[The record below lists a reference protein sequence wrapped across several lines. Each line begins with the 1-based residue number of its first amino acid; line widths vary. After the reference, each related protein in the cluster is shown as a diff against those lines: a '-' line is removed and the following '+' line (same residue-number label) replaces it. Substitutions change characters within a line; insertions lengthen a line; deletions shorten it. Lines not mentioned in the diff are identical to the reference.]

1 MKVNLRIPTSLN
13 EITLGQYQ
21 EFAKLDGT
29 LENTHD
35 TAIQLKIVEIF
46 CKVPE
51 IVVRNMKA
59 TDIAEVCEIIN
70 TMFNTN
76 HQLINKFSL
85 GGVDYGFIP
94 ELDDMTFGEYMDLD
108 TFISDN
114 DNLHRA
120 VNVLFRP
127 IEHKRGARY
136 TIKEY
141 NPDTSENAKDF
152 PLDVVLGA
160 IVFFLQFRQGL
171 IDGYAELFG
180 REEREGFSTASNF
193 TAKWGWFNAL
203 YGIAQGDITRFKN
216 ITELNVHQCLT
227 YLEFTKEKN
236 QIEAAQIKNKF
247 K

>member
-1 MKVNLRIPTSLN
+1 MKVDLRIPTSLN

-29 LENTHD
+29 LEDTHD

-108 TFISDN
+108 TFIGDN

-136 TIKEY
+136 TIKDY
-141 NPDTSENAKDF
+141 DADISDNAKDF

-160 IVFFLQFRQGL
+160 IVFFYSLGKDLSMVMLNSLDTKNEKALAQHLISQPNGDGSMHSMESLKAILQDL
-171 IDGYAELFG
+171 KI
-180 REEREGFSTASNF
+180 S
-193 TAKWGWFNAL
+193 
-203 YGIAQGDITRFKN
+203 
-216 ITELNVHQCLT
+216 LN
-227 YLEFTKEKN
+227 
-236 QIEAAQIKNKF
+236 
-247 K
+247 

>member
-21 EFAKLDGT
+21 EFAKLDGK
-29 LENTHD
+29 LEDTHD

-70 TMFNTN
+70 TMFDTN

-108 TFISDN
+108 TFIGDN

-127 IEHKRGARY
+127 IEHKRGTRY

-141 NPDTSENAKDF
+141 DADTSDNAKDF

-160 IVFFLQFRQGL
+160 IVFFYSLGKDLSMVMLNSLDKKNEKALAQHLISQPNGDGSMHSMESLKAILQDL
-171 IDGYAELFG
+171 KI
-180 REEREGFSTASNF
+180 S
-193 TAKWGWFNAL
+193 
-203 YGIAQGDITRFKN
+203 
-216 ITELNVHQCLT
+216 LN
-227 YLEFTKEKN
+227 
-236 QIEAAQIKNKF
+236 
-247 K
+247 

>member
-13 EITLGQYQ
+13 EITLAQYQ
-21 EFAKLDGT
+21 EFAKLDGK
-29 LENTHD
+29 LEDTHD

-70 TMFNTN
+70 TMFDTN
-76 HQLINKFSL
+76 HQLINRFRL
-85 GGVDYGFIP
+85 QGVDYGFIP

-108 TFISDN
+108 TFIGDN

-127 IEHKRGARY
+127 IEFKRGGRY
-136 TIKEY
+136 SIKDY
-141 NPDTSENAKDF
+141 DPNTSDNAKEF

-160 IVFFLQFRQGL
+160 IVFFYSLGKDLSMVMLNSLDKKNEQALAQHLISQPSGDGL
-171 IDGYAELFG
+171 TPSL
-180 REEREGFSTASNF
+180 ASLK
-193 TAKWGWFNAL
+193 AILHDLK
-203 YGIAQGDITRFKN
+203 IS
-216 ITELNVHQCLT
+216 LN
-227 YLEFTKEKN
+227 
-236 QIEAAQIKNKF
+236 
-247 K
+247 

>member
-29 LENTHD
+29 LEDTHD

-108 TFISDN
+108 TFIGDN

-127 IEHKRGARY
+127 IEHKRGTRY

-141 NPDTSENAKDF
+141 DADISENAKDF

-160 IVFFLQFRQGL
+160 IVFFYSLGKDLSMVMLNSLDTKNEKALAQHLISQPNGDGSMHSMESLKAILQDL
-171 IDGYAELFG
+171 KI
-180 REEREGFSTASNF
+180 S
-193 TAKWGWFNAL
+193 
-203 YGIAQGDITRFKN
+203 
-216 ITELNVHQCLT
+216 LN
-227 YLEFTKEKN
+227 
-236 QIEAAQIKNKF
+236 
-247 K
+247 

>member
-29 LENTHD
+29 LEDTHD

-108 TFISDN
+108 TFIGDN

-127 IEHKRGARY
+127 IEHKRGTRY

-141 NPDTSENAKDF
+141 DADISDNAKDF

-160 IVFFLQFRQGL
+160 IVFFYSLGKDLSMVMLNSLDTKNEKALAQHLISQPNGDGSMHSMESLKAILQDL
-171 IDGYAELFG
+171 KI
-180 REEREGFSTASNF
+180 S
-193 TAKWGWFNAL
+193 
-203 YGIAQGDITRFKN
+203 
-216 ITELNVHQCLT
+216 LN
-227 YLEFTKEKN
+227 
-236 QIEAAQIKNKF
+236 
-247 K
+247 

>member
-29 LENTHD
+29 LEDTHD

-108 TFISDN
+108 TFIGDN

-127 IEHKRGARY
+127 IEHKRGTRY

-141 NPDTSENAKDF
+141 NPDTSDNAKDF

-160 IVFFLQFRQGL
+160 IVFFYSLGKDLSMVMLNSLDTKNEKALAQHLISQPNGDGSMHSMESLKAILQDL
-171 IDGYAELFG
+171 KI
-180 REEREGFSTASNF
+180 S
-193 TAKWGWFNAL
+193 
-203 YGIAQGDITRFKN
+203 
-216 ITELNVHQCLT
+216 LN
-227 YLEFTKEKN
+227 
-236 QIEAAQIKNKF
+236 
-247 K
+247 